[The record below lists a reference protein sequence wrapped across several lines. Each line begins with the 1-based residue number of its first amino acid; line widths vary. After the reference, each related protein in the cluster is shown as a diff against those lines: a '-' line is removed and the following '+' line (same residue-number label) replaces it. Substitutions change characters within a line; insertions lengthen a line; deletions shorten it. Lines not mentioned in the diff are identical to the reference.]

1 VTVLPYVLVKA
12 KIDRLLAHV
21 NYIEAF
27 HFCTNDGDPI
37 EVYRTNLKIAVE
49 RIRDFKLEGE
59 DPLEAIS
66 LNEGKS
72 GDFEL
77 VEESKSKSPDHGADQ

>member
-1 VTVLPYVLVKA
+1 MTVLPYVLVKA
-12 KIDRLLAHV
+12 KIDRLLAHF

-59 DPLEAIS
+59 DPLAGALS
-66 LNEGKS
+66 EGKS

-77 VEESKSKSPDHGADQ
+77 VEEQKSPTP